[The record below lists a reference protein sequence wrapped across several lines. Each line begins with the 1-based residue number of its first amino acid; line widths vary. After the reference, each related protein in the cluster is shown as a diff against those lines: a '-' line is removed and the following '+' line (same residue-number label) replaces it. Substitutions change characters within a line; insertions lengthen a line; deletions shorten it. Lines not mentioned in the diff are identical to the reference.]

1 MGVLTVLLDREARTG
16 SGGLI
21 LLLTSAL
28 FEVLLSALI
37 APVAMLI
44 QSRMIVSII
53 AGHDA
58 GWKPQRRDNGSVP
71 FSDLLRF
78 HGWHIVAGLIIGG
91 LAYAVST
98 AALAWL
104 LPAVAGMI
112 LALPVS
118 ALTASDPVS
127 LEVRRFGLLRTP
139 QEAVRP
145 SIGRTARA
153 VRRLHRTAV
162 AATPDFP
169 GVIRD
174 ASRRRD
180 HLALVDRI
188 GERRRGEV
196 DPVEAT
202 AMAKINQARTLD
214 EAVSYLGPEERA
226 ITLASPDLVERLG
239 ALSAA

>member
-1 MGVLTVLLDREARTG
+1 VLTLLLNREARTG
-16 SGGLI
+16 SGGSI
-21 LLLTSAL
+21 LLVASAL
-28 FEVLLSALI
+28 FETLLSALI

-44 QSRMIVSII
+44 QSRMIVSILF
-53 AGHDA
+53 GHDA

-71 FSDLLRF
+71 LADLFRF
-78 HGWHIVAGLIIGG
+78 HRWHMAAGLIIGG
-91 LAYAVST
+91 LAYAIST
-98 AALAWL
+98 AALLWL

-118 ALTASDPVS
+118 ALSASATAS
-127 LEVRRFGLLRTP
+127 LEVRRTGLLRTP

-145 SIGRTARA
+145 SIGRTALA
-153 VRRLHRTAV
+153 VRRLHRMAV

-174 ASRRRD
+174 AGMRRD
-180 HLALVDRI
+180 HLALVDRA

-202 AMAKINQARTLD
+202 AMAKISQARTLD
-214 EAVSYLGPEERA
+214 EAVSYLGPEERS